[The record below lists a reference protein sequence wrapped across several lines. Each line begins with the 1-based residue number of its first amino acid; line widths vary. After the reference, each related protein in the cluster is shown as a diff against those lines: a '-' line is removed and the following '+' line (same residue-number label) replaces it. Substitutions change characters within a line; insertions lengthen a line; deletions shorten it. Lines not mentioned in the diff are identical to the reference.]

1 MDHTYSFTC
10 TAMNEK
16 NISLGVG
23 PPLMERSYWSIS
35 NGGVLMAHTECEGW
49 LSPGGHSL
57 GGRALTAQVIGPQFN
72 PGWLPV
78 FHGTHVHT
86 QTWKCSSWKHLPRSK
101 ELIKFFTQNISMNII
116 IHPQAGNS
124 NNRSHPGLSL
134 PASYWSSGQDVTYMY
149 VRSWGNESSSSHGK
163 PVDGVGCLSNDQ
175 RRSEAVLCL
184 TTHSSLPNS

>member
-1 MDHTYSFTC
+1 MCAKASKSRVHVVSHLAVVLFCSVRLECLQTRQLSFELGQYHLLMVTKHQPFLEMSSSCANTHTGYPNTGKLLIYPTVMDHTYSFTC

-57 GGRALTAQVIGPQFN
+57 GGRALTAQVSGPQFN
-72 PGWLPV
+72 PRWLPV

-86 QTWKCSSWKHLPRSK
+86 QT
-101 ELIKFFTQNISMNII
+101 
-116 IHPQAGNS
+116 
-124 NNRSHPGLSL
+124 
-134 PASYWSSGQDVTYMY
+134 
-149 VRSWGNESSSSHGK
+149 
-163 PVDGVGCLSNDQ
+163 
-175 RRSEAVLCL
+175 
-184 TTHSSLPNS
+184 